1 MSATRPRVRPRHD
14 KRGPLEMI
22 GSVSTPVRRR
32 WARTKLACAAL
43 PLSFFAAS
51 FCFAQDTST
60 QSSQA
65 PAGHWRVGQTEFV
78 QRVVA
83 LNVGS
88 AAASLQVD
96 AARWLLEAERALY
109 DPVILARL
117 RNGIQ
122 ERPRTFDERIEGVTQ
137 NFSKDVSIERT
148 NTATLGQR
156 LKLPSGAT
164 VEVSQE
170 LRRRAS
176 NLLATGEDREYRGT
190 LSLAVRQPLLRG
202 AGRDI
207 TEADIQ
213 VAEREQRIERQR
225 FMKQLI
231 DLTGDAAG
239 TYWQIYRADRTVQM
253 RRQGLD
259 LAKELLQEV
268 RGRVEGGFAPRVDL
282 LEAELAVGLRE
293 TDLLRAAQQV
303 REAQARARVLLSIPA
318 ELEAALRPVVIDLD
332 PAQSTLAGTP
342 PPKPPAHLSERWPA
356 YQIAQL
362 RLEQETIRLGY
373 ATNQERPDA
382 AIEVGAGSNSLRLNQ
397 MGHSVEDLARLR
409 HPGWYAGVSVE
420 FPLDNGAARS
430 RRQAQTLRLHAAR
443 LQLQAEGVTLS
454 NEWDN
459 RRGQLL
465 AALDERRQLQR
476 EVEGRMRLLEA
487 ERENYQIGRVR
498 LRMLLEAQDRLA
510 ETRIRLIDAG
520 VREQLAL
527 LALQAVA
534 GDLLDRFDVNTAPAD
549 LPIDSA
555 SR

>member
-1 MSATRPRVRPRHD
+1 MNVLAHLAHRQKWARATRRFAMLFPCLLAVPVCLAQV
-14 KRGPLEMI
+14 GPI
-22 GSVSTPVRRR
+22 
-32 WARTKLACAAL
+32 
-43 PLSFFAAS
+43 
-51 FCFAQDTST
+51 
-60 QSSQA
+60 QA
-65 PAGHWRVGQTEFV
+65 PQAPEGQWRVGQTEFV

-83 LNVGS
+83 LNVSS

-137 NFSKDVSIERT
+137 NFIKDLSIERSQ
-148 NTATLGQR
+148 TATLGQR

-176 NLLATGEDREYRGT
+176 NLLASAEDREYRGT

-202 AGRDI
+202 AGREI
-207 TEADIQ
+207 IEADVQ

-225 FMKQLI
+225 FLKQLI

-239 TYWQIYRADRTVQM
+239 TYWQIHRADRTSQM
-253 RRQGLD
+253 REQGLA
-259 LAKELLQEV
+259 LTRALLREV

-293 TDLLRAAQQV
+293 TDLLRASQQA

-318 ELEAALRPVVIDLD
+318 ELEGALRPVVVD
-332 PAQSTLAGTP
+332 PALAQSGLADAP
-342 PPKPPAHLSERWPA
+342 SSKPPAYLVERWPA

-362 RLEQETIRLGY
+362 RLEQEVIRLGY
-373 ATNQERPDA
+373 AANQERPDA
-382 AIEVGAGSNSLRLNQ
+382 AIELGAGSNSLRLNQ
-397 MGHSVEDLARLR
+397 MGNSVEDMARLR
-409 HPGWYAGVSVE
+409 HPGWYAGVAVE

-430 RRQAQTLRLHAAR
+430 RRQAQSLRLQSAR

-454 NEWDN
+454 NEWAN
-459 RRGQLL
+459 RRGQLV
-465 AALDERRQLQR
+465 AAMDERRQFER
-476 EVEGRMRLLEA
+476 EVEGRERLLQA
-487 ERENYQIGRVR
+487 ERENYEVGRVR
-498 LRMLLEAQDRLA
+498 LRALLEAQDRLA
-510 ETRIRLIDAG
+510 ESRIRLIDAG
-520 VREQLAL
+520 MREQLAL
-527 LALQAVA
+527 LALQAVS
-534 GDLLDRFDVNTAPAD
+534 GELLDRFDVNTVPAD
-549 LPIDSA
+549 AAVSSS